1 MTKKK
6 KNNNN
11 VESIGWI
18 EKDRYMR
25 KHYRNW
31 FTWLRKPRSPT
42 IYCLQ
47 SGEPGEPVVLI

>member
-1 MTKKK
+1 MLQN
-6 KNNNN
+6 NNNN